1 MLVPAAVVHGVARLS
16 TKRMLGTL
24 ASWTLSHDR
33 YGDPMRAAPA
43 LTRRSEILAK
53 AAALFAKQGIATT
66 TVREIADA
74 VGILSGSLYHHFES
88 KEEMVF
94 EIIESYLEDLHE
106 RYRTVAAANHEPRDC
121 LEALIRTSF
130 DSLEAHAHA
139 CEIYQNDHNYISRLP
154 DYSALKRVSQ
164 STQRIWLD
172 TLVAG
177 VETGVFRADVDPV
190 IFYRFLRD
198 AIWMSIRWQR
208 PGARRADTDLA
219 ASCVSVFIEGY
230 RVAS

>member
-1 MLVPAAVVHGVARLS
+1 VVRS
-16 TKRMLGTL
+16 SSGT
-24 ASWTLSHDR
+24 T
-33 YGDPMRAAPA
+33 
-43 LTRRSEILAK
+43 TRRNEILTK
-53 AAALFAKQGIATT
+53 AASLFAKQGISAT

-88 KEEMVF
+88 KEEMVH
-94 EIIESYLEDLHE
+94 EIIAGYLEDLHV
-106 RYRTVAAANHEPRDC
+106 RYRAVADVNRDPLAC

-130 DSLEAHAHA
+130 ESLDTHAAA

-154 DYSALKRVSQ
+154 NYAALRRVSQ

-172 TLVAG
+172 TLAAG
-177 VETGVFRADVDPV
+177 VVNGAFRDDVDPA

-208 PGARRADTDLA
+208 PGARRAEGDLA
-219 ASCVSVFIEGY
+219 ASCIAVFVEGFSTA
-230 RVAS
+230 RVRS